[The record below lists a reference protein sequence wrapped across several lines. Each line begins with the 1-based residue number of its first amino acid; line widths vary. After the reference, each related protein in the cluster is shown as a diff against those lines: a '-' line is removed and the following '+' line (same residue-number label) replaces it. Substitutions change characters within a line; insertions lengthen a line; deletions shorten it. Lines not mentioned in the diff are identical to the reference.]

1 MKIGLNEILA
11 LVSALLVIGAIGLG
25 WFATNK
31 IKRAEV
37 LPNEGVISLEKEAHE
52 RLKALFVTYKKI
64 QTNILTDGD
73 RLRHI
78 EMEISLE
85 PMNPTFVDKLKS
97 METFVDN
104 EVISIVSEMSYDE
117 LISISSKIVISE
129 KLKNRINE
137 EAKEEIV
144 KRILFPTFT
153 VN

>member
-11 LVSALLVIGAIGLG
+11 LVSALLVVGAIGLG
-25 WFATNK
+25 WFATHK

-37 LPNEGVISLEKEAHE
+37 LPDDGIVSLQKEAQE

-78 EMEISLE
+78 EIELSLE
-85 PMNPTFVDKLKS
+85 PMNPRVVEQLKS

-129 KLKNRINE
+129 KIKNRINE
-137 EAKEEIV
+137 EAKVEIV

>member
-11 LVSALLVIGAIGLG
+11 LVSALLVVSAIGLG

-31 IKRAEV
+31 VKREEV
-37 LPNEGVISLEKEAHE
+37 LPHEGVTSLEKEAQE
-52 RLKALFVTYKKI
+52 RIKALFVSYKKI

-78 EMEISLE
+78 EVELSLE
-85 PMNPTFVDKLKS
+85 PMNPNVVEQLKL
-97 METFVDN
+97 METFVSN
-104 EVISIVSEMSYDE
+104 ELISIVSEMSYDE

-129 KLKNRINE
+129 KIKNRINE
-137 EAKEEIV
+137 EAKQEIV